1 MTLKRIFTSKPILAL
16 EIAILLFFAYS
27 VGKEMY
33 KKHSIEQEVSRL
45 EAEIGKLENNKSEL
59 STLLSYV
66 KTDAFVEQEAREKLN
81 LAGEGES
88 LVLMPE
94 ADNGI
99 ATSTQQKE
107 ESQVAQA
114 EIIKNEAPAART
126 NNLERWWQYF
136 FEHDQL

>member
-1 MTLKRIFTSKPILAL
+1 
-16 EIAILLFFAYS
+16 
-27 VGKEMY
+27 MY

-59 STLLSYV
+59 SALLSYV

-94 ADNGI
+94 ADNI
-99 ATSTQQKE
+99 NASSSPE
-107 ESQVAQA
+107 QVALAVNDSEEPPVQS
-114 EIIKNEAPAART
+114 T
-126 NNLERWWQYF
+126 NLERWWQYF
-136 FEHDQL
+136 FEHERLGE

>member
-1 MTLKRIFTSKPILAL
+1 MTLKRIFASKPVLFL
-16 EIAILLFFAYS
+16 EVAILLFFAFN

-59 STLLSYV
+59 SALLSYV

-94 ADNGI
+94 ADNI
-99 ATSTQQKE
+99 NASSSPE
-107 ESQVAQA
+107 QVALAVNDSEEPPVQS
-114 EIIKNEAPAART
+114 T
-126 NNLERWWQYF
+126 NLERWWQYF
-136 FEHDQL
+136 FEHERLGE